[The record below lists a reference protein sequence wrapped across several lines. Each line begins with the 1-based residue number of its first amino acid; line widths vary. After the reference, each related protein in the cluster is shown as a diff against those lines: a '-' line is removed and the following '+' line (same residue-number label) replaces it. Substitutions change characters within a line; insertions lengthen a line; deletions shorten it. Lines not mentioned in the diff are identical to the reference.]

1 MGEQRYALRQ
11 IIRRFRARLKRK
23 RLRET
28 TVLAVTG
35 SCGKTTTTS
44 FLGKVLSDHCHG
56 FVGIR
61 DNDENSI
68 MRNLKKVKRSDRFF
82 LQEVSG
88 EAPGAM
94 TRKVKVLCPD
104 IGIVTTIGQDHY
116 RSFRTLEA
124 TAREKGA
131 LIESLPAHGF
141 AVLNADDPHVANMA
155 KRAKARVLTY
165 GLSEGADVRATDVES
180 CWPKRLS
187 MTITYQGQSVRL
199 ETNLFGDLLIPS
211 VLGAVAG
218 ALAVGMDLKRC
229 VDSLTGI
236 ESFPRRM
243 SIHQSP
249 QGAWFVNDAG
259 KAPFWGVAKVL
270 ALLAHVNA
278 PRVTVVFG
286 TFSDTKGAD
295 SDKYRQTA
303 RQALKIADRVC
314 FVGPKA
320 AYVRK
325 RITPELEGRLFV
337 MESAQAAIRHLRE
350 DVIKD
355 ELILI
360 KSANRDH
367 LERLIYGQS
376 AELKCWKQSCPKMI
390 SCHQCE
396 ESGLTC
402 GDGRDES

>member
-1 MGEQRYALRQ
+1 MNEKRYGLRQ
-11 IIRRFRARLKRK
+11 CLRRLRAQIKRK
-23 RLRET
+23 SLGET

-35 SCGKTTTTS
+35 SCGKTTTTA
-44 FLGKVLSDHCHG
+44 FLGKVLSDHYNG
-56 FVGIR
+56 FVGVR

-68 MRNLKKVKRSDRFF
+68 MRNLKKLKRSDRFF

-88 EAPGAM
+88 DAPGVM
-94 TRKVKVLCPD
+94 TRNVKVLRPD

-116 RSFRTLEA
+116 RNFRTLEA
-124 TAREKGA
+124 TAREKGV

-141 AVLNADDPHVANMA
+141 AVLNADDPHVAAMA
-155 KRAKARVLTY
+155 NRAKAKLLTY
-165 GLSEGADVRATDVES
+165 GLSEGVEVRATEIES
-180 CWPKRLS
+180 CWPQRLS

-199 ETNLFGDLLIPS
+199 KTNLFGDLLIPS

-218 ALAVGMDLKRC
+218 ALAVGIDLNRC
-229 VDSLTGI
+229 VNSLTGI
-236 ESFPRRM
+236 ESFARRM

-259 KAPFWGVAKVL
+259 KAPFWGVEKVL
-270 ALLAHVNA
+270 ALLGHVNA

-286 TFSDTKGAD
+286 TFSDTAGSD
-295 SDKYRQTA
+295 SPKYRQIA
-303 RQALKIADRVC
+303 REALKIVDRVL

-320 AYVRK
+320 GYVRK

-337 MESAQAAIRHLRE
+337 MESAQAAIHHLNE
-350 DVIKD
+350 NVIKD

-360 KSANRDH
+360 KSGNRDH

-376 AELKCWKQSCPKMI
+376 TELNCWKQYCPKMI

-396 ESGLTC
+396 ESGLIS
-402 GDGRDES
+402 GEGRDGS